1 MGRKKLNDKIKQVP
15 IGVKESVIE
24 GLGKQ
29 VIQTECEDR
38 VEKLWK
44 QFVNNIKRDM
54 TNGIR

>member
-1 MGRKKLNDKIKQVP
+1 MGRKKLTDKIKQVP

-29 VIQTECEDR
+29 TIQTECEDR

-44 QFVNNIKRDM
+44 QFVNNIK
-54 TNGIR
+54 